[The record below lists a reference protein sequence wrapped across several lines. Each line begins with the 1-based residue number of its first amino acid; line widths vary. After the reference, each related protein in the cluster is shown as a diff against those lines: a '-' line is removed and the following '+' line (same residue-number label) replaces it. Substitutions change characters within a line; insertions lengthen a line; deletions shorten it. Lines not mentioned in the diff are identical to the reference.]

1 MSKEI
6 RYNLSEKAVIY
17 GLSVIVGIVTT
28 IIMLLFSTAFYLATD
43 MNDALVSPLS
53 ALCVGVGSLLSGF
66 LSSKKIKSNGI
77 LNGLIC
83 GGILFLLITF
93 VALFFSGGGFS
104 LISLIHS
111 AIILV
116 SGMIGGIAGVLKS
129 YDRSLI

>member
-28 IIMLLFSTAFYLATD
+28 IIMLLFFAAFYFATD

-66 LSSKKIKSNGI
+66 LSSKKIKTMGI
-77 LNGLIC
+77 VNGLIC
-83 GGILFLLITF
+83 GAVLFLLVTF
-93 VALFFSGGGFS
+93 ISLFFSESGFS
-104 LISLIHS
+104 MISLIHG

-116 SGMIGGIAGVLKS
+116 SGMIGGVIGVVKS
-129 YDRSLI
+129 SNKKLI